1 MGDSVSREHQAEAK
15 ATVIPFPRERIVR
28 WPKAIIKAEIKRKL
42 QKILALIYELLDGA

>member
-28 WPKAIIKAEIKRKL
+28 WPKAIIKRKL